1 MAIDADFIADR
12 RRIRR
17 KLTFWRVLAVVLVI
31 LALGAAGTLATGSRG
46 FGERQIARVTI
57 DGFIAG
63 NEQRSR
69 LLDTLSRT
77 ERVEA
82 VLIKIDSPGGTTSGA
97 EELYRDLRKLSEKK
111 PTVAVIGGLA
121 ASGGY
126 IAALGTE
133 RIVARET
140 ALVGSIG
147 VLFQYPNVAGLLETI
162 GVDVEEVKSSPLKA
176 APNGFEPASPE
187 ARAALEALVADSYAW
202 FKGLVSDRRGLD
214 EAQLTI
220 VSDGRV
226 FTGRQSVPLRLV
238 DELGGEQEAKAWLQ
252 AQKKISADLPVREW
266 RPRSDD
272 SSFSMWRAA
281 AALAGLMGLPSLE
294 VQLARLE
301 QVGAATQLDGLLA
314 VWHPALGKNTN

>member
-17 KLTFWRVLAVVLVI
+17 KLTFWRVFSIVLIVLAM
-31 LALGAAGTLATGSRG
+31 GAAGTWATGSRG
-46 FGERQIARVTI
+46 FGEQQIARVTI

-63 NEQRSR
+63 SEQRSR

-77 ERVEA
+77 DRVKA
-82 VLIKIDSPGGTTSGA
+82 VLVKIDSPGGTTSGA

-133 RIVARET
+133 RILARET

-147 VLFQYPNVAGLLETI
+147 VLFQYPNVGKLLDTI
-162 GVDVEEVKSSPLKA
+162 GVDIDEVKSSPLKA
-176 APNGFEPASPE
+176 APNGFEPATPE

-202 FKGLVSDRRGLD
+202 FKGLVAERRGLSGP
-214 EAQLTI
+214 ELNTVA
-220 VSDGRV
+220 DGRV
-226 FTGRQSVPLRLV
+226 FTGRQSIPLKLI
-238 DELGGEQEAKAWLQ
+238 DELGGETEAKSWLQ
-252 AQKKISADLPVREW
+252 AQKNISAELPVREW
-266 RPRSDD
+266 RPQADESG
-272 SSFSMWRAA
+272 FSMWRAA
-281 AALAGLMGLPSLE
+281 ASLAGLLGLSGIE
-294 VQLARLE
+294 VQIARLE
-301 QVGAATQLDGLLA
+301 QLGTATKLDGLLA
-314 VWHPALGKNTN
+314 VWHPALSKNTN